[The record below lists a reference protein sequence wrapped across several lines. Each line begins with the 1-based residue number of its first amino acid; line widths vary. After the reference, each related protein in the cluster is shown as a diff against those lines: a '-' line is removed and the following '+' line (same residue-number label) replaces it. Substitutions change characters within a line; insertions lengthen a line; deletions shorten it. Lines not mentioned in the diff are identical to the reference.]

1 MTSGMVGAASYLS
14 VHFPVSLWNHFSL
27 VLPTPPQVLGDNHHK
42 LASFLSILSFP
53 LHTLCQSYHLGA
65 GQSLTLP
72 AAGQRVGGDGRQAAS
87 LSGVSILFCM
97 PLFS

>member
-1 MTSGMVGAASYLS
+1 MVGAASYLS

-27 VLPTPPQVLGDNHHK
+27 VFLPTPPQVLGDNHHK
-42 LASFLSILSFP
+42 LMSFLSILSF
-53 LHTLCQSYHLGA
+53 LLRTLCQSNHLGA

-72 AAGQRVGGDGRQAAS
+72 AAGQRVGGDGRQAAR
-87 LSGVSILFCM
+87 LSGVSGLFCM